1 MTPAPKHPQRTNG
14 LAEAKAMLSQYLR
27 ERRLRNTPVRMALLE
42 EIYSQRK
49 PFTPDELLQAM
60 EGRTRVALGTVYN
73 SLALFEQLGIVVR
86 VLGGSKNLFERGLGC
101 GFVHFYRRCIQCGK
115 VERAS
120 ADELAAS
127 LQALHYTRF
136 TAQSLSMCANGICSK
151 CRSVLTK
158 VRNQYLSE
166 RPEAR
171 SSAAHDNNT

>member
-1 MTPAPKHPQRTNG
+1 MTPAPKHPQRANG
-14 LAEAKAMLSQYLR
+14 LAEAKAVLSQYLK
-27 ERRLRNTPVRMALLE
+27 EHRLRNTPVRTALLE

-60 EGRTRVALGTVYN
+60 EGRVRVAMGTVYN

-86 VLGGSKNLFERGLGC
+86 VLGGSKNLFERGLGE

-120 ADELAAS
+120 AERVEAA

-136 TAQSLSMCANGICSK
+136 TALSLSMCANGICSR
-151 CRSVLTK
+151 CRTALTK

-166 RPEAR
+166 RSEAK
-171 SSAAHDNNT
+171 SSAARDNT